1 VSTQPASQRK
11 ILAEIT
17 GSSGAG
23 PVSKAH
29 SCDGYQLELQ
39 LLQSGNLMH
48 TQPATATTPDRAG
61 WGELPRAVATV
72 LLAVYLVGLGLTVAG
87 NSGSGG
93 SLLIGVIKGR
103 LFSPWLVPAWLDL
116 GFDHPVTYGQQ
127 ADADH
132 RLEVRPHGDEIWQ
145 AGPGTNT
152 GGPRAAR
159 WQRLLRA
166 VVASE
171 QEPGREGLLPAGFGT
186 ALFAACGSDDVD
198 IRILIQPRPERQLP
212 LALADPVVAYQARL
226 RRLSSGELQLIK
238 TEAHRE
244 VAPVAPAGETP

>member
-1 VSTQPASQRK
+1 
-11 ILAEIT
+11 
-17 GSSGAG
+17 
-23 PVSKAH
+23 
-29 SCDGYQLELQ
+29 
-39 LLQSGNLMH
+39 
-48 TQPATATTPDRAG
+48 
-61 WGELPRAVATV
+61 VATV
-72 LLAVYLVGLGLTVAG
+72 LLAVYLVGLGLTVMS

-116 GFDHPVTYGQQ
+116 GFDHPITYGQQ

-132 RLEVRPHGDEIWQ
+132 RLEVRAHGDETWQ
-145 AGPGTNT
+145 AGPGANT

-171 QEPGREGLLPAGFGT
+171 QEPGREGVLPAGFGT

-198 IRILIQPRPERQLP
+198 VRILIQPRPERQLP
-212 LALADPVVAYQARL
+212 LALADPMVAYQARL
-226 RRLSSGELQLIK
+226 RRLSGGELQLIK